1 MVGRAVP
8 DVSKNR
14 SAFTFSVKR
23 HIGIPVR
30 TSKPAMSLSSCKY
43 ANPRIT
49 SGEGPMIIKRQVL
62 IYTFKSSNDRR
73 HLSEIANTCVL
84 YGCVPRTVD
93 PKLPLPR
100 LSLSLSLTHTH
111 THTEQDLLSESP
123 IPFSSPF
130 TGANFCGKNV

>member
-1 MVGRAVP
+1 
-8 DVSKNR
+8 
-14 SAFTFSVKR
+14 
-23 HIGIPVR
+23 
-30 TSKPAMSLSSCKY
+30 
-43 ANPRIT
+43 
-49 SGEGPMIIKRQVL
+49 MIIKRQVL